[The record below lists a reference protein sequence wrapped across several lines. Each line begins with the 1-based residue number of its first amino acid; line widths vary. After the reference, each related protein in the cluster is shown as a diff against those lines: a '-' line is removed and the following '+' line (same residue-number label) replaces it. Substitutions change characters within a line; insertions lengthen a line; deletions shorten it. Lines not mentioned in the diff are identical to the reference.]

1 VLDVKHNKRNTMYE
15 SLIEATKFHAVN
27 QNNWIG
33 EALAEYKHNI
43 FNLIKENNIKTILD
57 YGCGKAKFHSILFN
71 NKKIPGS
78 PMGINITSYDP
89 AVAQFSNKPTGQYD
103 LVLCIDVMEHVQE
116 DKVDEVLKD
125 IFTYSNKVFL
135 TITCYAATQILTNG
149 KNAHYTV
156 REPNWWKE
164 KLKAYDGSY
173 IVIFQ
178 TKPKRGGDVVNKE
191 EWKPNKT
198 TIKKLEKNDK
208 TLDET
213 QKEKAKLLND

>member
-1 VLDVKHNKRNTMYE
+1 MYE
-15 SLIEATKFHAVN
+15 SLIEATKFHATN
-27 QNNWIG
+27 QEHWIG
-33 EALAEYKHNI
+33 EALAEYKHQI

-71 NKKIPGS
+71 NRKVPGS
-78 PMGINITSYDP
+78 PMGINMTPYDP

-116 DKVDEVLKD
+116 DKIDEVLKD

-135 TITCYAATQILTNG
+135 TITCYPATQILTNN

-156 REPNWWKE
+156 KEPGWWKE
-164 KLKAYDGSY
+164 KLEPYNGKY
-173 IVIFQ
+173 ITIFQ
-178 TKPKRGGDVVNKE
+178 TKPNRGGDVVNKE

-198 TIKKLEKNDK
+198 TLKKLDKNDK

-213 QKEKAKLLND
+213 QKEKAELLND

>member
-1 VLDVKHNKRNTMYE
+1 MYE
-15 SLIEATKFHAVN
+15 SLTEATKFHAVN
-27 QNNWIG
+27 QDNWAG
-33 EALAEYKHNI
+33 EALAEYKHQI

-71 NKKIPGS
+71 NRKVPGS
-78 PMGINITSYDP
+78 PMNVNITKYDP
-89 AVAQFSNKPTGQYD
+89 AVAQYANKPTGTYD

-135 TITCYAATQILTNG
+135 TITCYAAKQILTNG

-156 REPNWWKE
+156 KDPDWWKE
-164 KLKAYDGSY
+164 KLKVYDGKHTT
-173 IVIFQ
+173 IFQ
-178 TKPKRGGDVVNKE
+178 TKPNRGGDVVNKE

-208 TLDET
+208 TLDES

>member
-1 VLDVKHNKRNTMYE
+1 MYE

-43 FNLIKENNIKTILD
+43 FEVIKNNNIKNILD

-71 NKKIPGS
+71 NKKLPGS
-78 PMGINITSYDP
+78 PIGINIDKYDP
-89 AVAQFSNKPTGQYD
+89 AVPQYANKPIGTYD

-116 DKVDEVLKD
+116 DKVEEVLKD
-125 IFTYSNKVFL
+125 IFSYGNKVFL
-135 TITCYAATQILTNG
+135 TITCYPATQILLNG
-149 KNAHYTV
+149 KNAHYTIK
-156 REPNWWKE
+156 EPDWWKE
-164 KLKAYDGSY
+164 KLKPYDGSY
-173 IVIFQ
+173 IAVFQ
-178 TKPKRGGDVVNKE
+178 TMPDRGGKVVNKE
-191 EWKPNKT
+191 EWKPNTT

-213 QKEKAKLLND
+213 QKEKAQLL

>member
-1 VLDVKHNKRNTMYE
+1 MYE
-15 SLIEATKFHAVN
+15 SLLEATKFHAVN
-27 QNNWIG
+27 QDNWIG
-33 EALAEYKHNI
+33 EALAEYKHQI

-71 NKKIPGS
+71 NRKLSGS

-89 AVAQFSNKPTGQYD
+89 AVPQFSNKPTGTYD

-116 DKVDEVLKD
+116 DKVEEVLKD

-135 TITCYAATQILTNG
+135 TITCYPAKQILTNG

-156 REPNWWKE
+156 KDPDWWKE
-164 KLKAYDGSY
+164 KLKPYDGKY
-173 IVIFQ
+173 IAIFQ
-178 TKPKRGGDVVNKE
+178 TKSKRGGDVVNKE
-191 EWKPNKT
+191 EWKPNSI

-208 TLDET
+208 TLDES
-213 QKEKAKLLND
+213 QKEKAQLLND

>member
-1 VLDVKHNKRNTMYE
+1 MYE
-15 SLIEATKFHAVN
+15 SLTEATKFHAVN
-27 QNNWIG
+27 QDNWIG

-43 FNLIKENNIKTILD
+43 FEIIKNNNVKTILD

-71 NKKIPGS
+71 NRKVPGS
-78 PMGINITSYDP
+78 PMGVNITSYDP

-125 IFTYSNKVFL
+125 IFSYGNKVFL
-135 TITCYAATQILTNG
+135 TITCYPAMQTLTNG

-156 REPNWWKE
+156 KEPDWWKE
-164 KLKAYDGSY
+164 KLKSYDGSY
-173 IVIFQ
+173 TIIFQ

-198 TIKKLEKNDK
+198 TIKKLKQNHK
-208 TLDET
+208 TLDES
-213 QKEKAKLLND
+213 QKEKSQLL